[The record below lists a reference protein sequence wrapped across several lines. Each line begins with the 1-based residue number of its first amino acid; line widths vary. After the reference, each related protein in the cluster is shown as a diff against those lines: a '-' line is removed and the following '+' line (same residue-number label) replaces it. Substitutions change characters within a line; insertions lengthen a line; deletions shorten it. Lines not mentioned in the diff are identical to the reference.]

1 MNTPV
6 HPAQAAGLRS
16 AELAMAKNKSAWL
29 ALYAEEAVV
38 QDPVGVSP
46 LDPTGK
52 GHRGKEALGRF
63 WDAVIAAGELT
74 MRIRESYPSG
84 DECANVVAITNKL
97 PSGGSITTDCVIVYR
112 VDDAGLIVSLK
123 AYWEFAKVAA
133 QLQKLLAK

>member
-1 MNTPV
+1 MNASV

-29 ALYAEEAVV
+29 ALYADDAVV

-46 LDPTGK
+46 LDPTGE

-63 WDAVIAAGELT
+63 WDMAIAPGKLT

-84 DECANVVAITNKL
+84 DACANVVTITNEL
-97 PSGGSITTDCVIVYR
+97 PAGGSVTTDCVIVYR
-112 VDDAGLIVSLK
+112 VNGAGLIVSLN